1 MTHEFGRRRSP
12 GKPVYKPAVAAN
24 DVKPEQPEGEQ
35 GGLADILFSP
45 LVGKIA
51 GAVGVVA
58 LGAVLYGAYVS
69 NMKGM
74 GRALN
79 ASWERKSVI
88 QLEESEP
95 DLAKLSNRPCEVRSL
110 NPSFREVQRQ
120 LGC

>member
-1 MTHEFGRRRSP
+1 MPNEFGRRRP
-12 GKPVYKPAVAAN
+12 PEKPAYKPAV
-24 DVKPEQPEGEQ
+24 ETTGETPQ
-35 GGLADILFSP
+35 QEEESRLAEVLFSP

-51 GAVGVVA
+51 GVVGVVA
-58 LGAVLYGAYVS
+58 AGFVLYGAYVS

-88 QLEESEP
+88 QLEEGEP

-110 NPSFREVQRQ
+110 SPSFREVQRQ